1 MMQESN
7 AQHDPELP
15 AGRPDTADLRL
26 SPQKGSLRDFCLRKG
41 TGLPQKI
48 ITLLLVTAIYYVS
61 SQAAIMWTRDI
72 PQAALLWLPIGFSLP
87 ALLLCGY
94 RVAPAIFIGSFL
106 ANLGVPHSVP
116 VAACIGMGHTAA
128 PVFGVWA
135 MRRFLDFNNDINRPK
150 DIMALIFF
158 PALLGGLIDTA
169 IGVTSIYL
177 EGLQRHVELVRL
189 AWHWWMGDVNGI
201 LFVAPIMLVFLN
213 RKLSFAKAFWREAS
227 PLIVGLCIVCALIF
241 GPLPPDEMSGKFLIF
256 PLMIL
261 AAYRFGQAGTII
273 TLLITLV
280 SVTAWR
286 IAMPDISDL
295 SSEALTLSQIYLAT
309 LAMTGLFLGAA
320 VAERRNLEQQLRQY
334 TQALERS
341 NRELD
346 DFTYIVSHDLKE
358 PLRGLKRF
366 SQFLLEDYH
375 DKLDEDGK
383 SKLDTISTLVVRLE
397 TLLDTLLYYS
407 RLGRVE
413 TAVSAVRPQDIIK
426 NVVDMLAIS
435 LKEKNTV
442 VEIVGRLPV
451 VRCNPVRI
459 QEVFQNLISNAL
471 KYNDKPENRIEIGTV
486 TDHPK
491 APGKTVFYVRDQ
503 GIGIAEKHLH
513 VIFNIFKRLHA
524 SDAYGGGTGSGLAI
538 VKKIIRQHGGDIWAE
553 SPGVGQGT
561 TFYFTIPQI

>member
-1 MMQESN
+1 MHKSD
-7 AQHDPELP
+7 AQQDRELS
-15 AGRPDTADLRL
+15 AGRPRAAGRQLFLQKGDLRNL
-26 SPQKGSLRDFCLRKG
+26 CLRKG
-41 TGLPQKI
+41 TALPQKI
-48 ITLLLVTAIYYVS
+48 ITLLLVTAIYYIS
-61 SQAAIMWTRDI
+61 AQAAIIWARGI
-72 PQAALLWLPIGFSLP
+72 PQAAMLWLPIGFALP
-87 ALLLCGY
+87 ALLLCGN
-94 RVAPAIFIGSFL
+94 RVAPAIFMGSFL

-116 VAACIGMGHTAA
+116 VAACIGLGNTAA
-128 PVFGVWA
+128 PVFGIWA

-150 DIMALIFF
+150 DVMALIFF
-158 PALLGGLIDTA
+158 PALLGGAIDTV
-169 IGVTSIYL
+169 IGVASVYL
-177 EGLQRHVELVRL
+177 EGFHRHVALVRI
-189 AWHWWMGDVNGI
+189 AWHWWMGDVNGT
-201 LFVAPIMLVFLN
+201 LFVAPIMLVMLN
-213 RKLSFAKAFWREAS
+213 RKLSVSKTFWREAAS
-227 PLIVGLCIVCALIF
+227 LIIGLVIVCVLIF
-241 GPLPPDEMSGKFLIF
+241 GPLPPEEMSGKFLIF

-280 SVTAWR
+280 SATVWR
-286 IAMPDISDL
+286 ITTGLGIYDV

-320 VAERRNLEQQLRQY
+320 VAERRKLEQQLRQY

-375 DKLDEDGK
+375 DKLDDDGK

-413 TAVSAVRPQDIIK
+413 TAVSAVRLEDIIK
-426 NVVDMLAIS
+426 NVTDMLAIS

-442 VEIVGRLPV
+442 VEIMGHLPV

-459 QEVFQNLISNAL
+459 QEVFQNLIGNAL
-471 KYNDKPENRIEIGTV
+471 KYNDKPENRIEIGFM

-491 APGKTVFYVRDQ
+491 VPGETVFYVRDQ

-513 VIFNIFKRLHA
+513 AIFNIFKRLHA
-524 SDAYGGGTGSGLAI
+524 QNAYGGGTGSGLAI

-553 SPGVGQGT
+553 SPGEGQGT